1 MFHTYRLIILRF
13 SCHICDSTVAGVL
26 SIYAFNVGV
35 TMSPVVFVLVV
46 VVVVA
51 HLIKITIKGVF
62 VVERGT

>member
-26 SIYAFNVGV
+26 SLYAFNVGV

-46 VVVVA
+46 VVVVVA
-51 HLIKITIKGVF
+51 HLIKITIKGGVL
-62 VVERGT
+62 